1 MTIFHAISLSP
12 DRPLFQTQLSK
23 WRALVNGSPAL
34 PSAAFSYISRAFRQT
49 TPYIVGALRLLAESY
64 LPQELNKVGFSL
76 YADFRPTVDGWGK
89 RGEVRCERIL
99 SLRKE
104 EREKHRRGTLRILGV
119 TSKEHPQNNR
129 KNRCRKKSSLGEY
142 ETALDENLDP
152 EEKKLNNSYMYSRY
166 SLGILDT
173 GTECNNTCILRPCN
187 KSKYH
192 PMYSIT

>member
-99 SLRKE
+99 SLRKGGEGETSERYTSDSRRDIQGTSPEQSE
-104 EREKHRRGTLRILGV
+104 ESL
-119 TSKEHPQNNR
+119 P
-129 KNRCRKKSSLGEY
+129 KKVFSG
-142 ETALDENLDP
+142 
-152 EEKKLNNSYMYSRY
+152 RV
-166 SLGILDT
+166 
-173 GTECNNTCILRPCN
+173 
-187 KSKYH
+187 
-192 PMYSIT
+192 